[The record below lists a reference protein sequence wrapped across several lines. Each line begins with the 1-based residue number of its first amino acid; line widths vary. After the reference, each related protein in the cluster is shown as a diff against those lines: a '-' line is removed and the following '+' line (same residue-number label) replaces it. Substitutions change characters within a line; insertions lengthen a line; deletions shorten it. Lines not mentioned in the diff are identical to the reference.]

1 MALHIF
7 GSRLKQENE
16 LMSYEILEKMKLLEK
31 EKSEM
36 FSLQLKKQMDWELE
50 KKREID
56 HLRETHRFT
65 GLCYI
70 LLWSS
75 VIDLFCVLIY

>member
-1 MALHIF
+1 
-7 GSRLKQENE
+7 
-16 LMSYEILEKMKLLEK
+16 MSYEILEKMKLLEK

-70 LLWSS
+70 LL
-75 VIDLFCVLIY
+75 

>member
-1 MALHIF
+1 MTLPCV

-36 FSLQLKKQMDWELE
+36 FSMQLKKQMDWEQE

-56 HLRETHRFT
+56 HLRENHRLS
-65 GLCYI
+65 GLYY
-70 LLWSS
+70 L
-75 VIDLFCVLIY
+75 VL